1 MGKLIKFIVKL
12 IVFVVIITVLVFA
25 AARLPLGPVSNVAKT
40 AEAELMQIFDSNAL
54 TKRAAQELVD
64 AENKALAKAMDI
76 TEAQA
81 ASLLKEI
88 DIAGWTTTELPE
100 NVYVSKVIENGIF
113 GKDTSLILYSNKS
126 YIGIQTGDNL
136 VVLSVPEGAQQAV
149 SYLYFL

>member
-1 MGKLIKFIVKL
+1 MGKLIKFLFKL

-54 TKRAAQELVD
+54 TKRAAQQLVD
-64 AENKALAKAMDI
+64 AESKALASAMDI

-81 ASLLKEI
+81 ASLLTDI
-88 DIAGWTTTELPE
+88 DIAGWSSTELPS
-100 NVYVSKVIENGIF
+100 NVYEAKTITNNVLGNDISI
-113 GKDTSLILYSNKS
+113 ILYSNKG
-126 YIGIQTGDNL
+126 YLGVQTGDTL
-136 VVLSVPEGAQQAV
+136 VVLSVPTGAQQAV